1 MTEPSE
7 TMEDLAAGVLNGV
20 MIFLL
25 GALIPALVAWQAIAH
40 WETLAADVRSGS
52 VIETVQAAALT
63 ILSLMITRYGF
74 AMALKNART
83 VWRRLRP
90 PVD

>member
-1 MTEPSE
+1 MTEPPE

-25 GALIPALVAWQAIAH
+25 GALVPALVVWQAVTH
-40 WETLAADVRSGS
+40 WETLGADLRSGS
-52 VIETVQAAALT
+52 VVETVQGVTVT
-63 ILSLMITRYGF
+63 IISLKIARYGF
-74 AMALKNART
+74 AMALKNARA

-90 PVD
+90 AVD